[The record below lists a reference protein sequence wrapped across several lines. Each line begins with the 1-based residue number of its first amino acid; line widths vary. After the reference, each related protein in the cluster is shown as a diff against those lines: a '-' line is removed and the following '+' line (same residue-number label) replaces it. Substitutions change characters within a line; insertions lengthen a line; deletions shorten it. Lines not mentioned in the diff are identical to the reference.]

1 MCTVSPEG
9 SVEATP
15 SDLSSERGVSQ
26 TFTCSSRGGPGN
38 TFTWTRLLD
47 RVVLTTNSTLRVL
60 VDSAEAGGYYRCTVQ
75 NDAGNE
81 TDDVVL
87 RGMHVWAQY
96 THWSVCVCVCV
107 CVCVYEHY
115 ECCHMKSH
123 LPLNHVI
130 VKILFCWELQ
140 CICYSIPS
148 ERVCF
153 IPLL

>member
-9 SVEATP
+9 SVEATL
-15 SDLSSERGVSQ
+15 SDLSSERGVNQ
-26 TFTCSSRGGPGN
+26 TITCSSRGGPGN

-47 RVVLTTNSTLRVL
+47 RVVLAANNTLTVL

-75 NDAGNE
+75 NDVGNE

-107 CVCVYEHY
+107 CVCV
-115 ECCHMKSH
+115 
-123 LPLNHVI
+123 
-130 VKILFCWELQ
+130 
-140 CICYSIPS
+140 
-148 ERVCF
+148 
-153 IPLL
+153 